1 MVPPFLIM
9 TTANVILPS
18 SQIALILVT
27 YQSGEHIQACLA
39 SLPHANVEHEL
50 QLILIDNASTDNTRA
65 EIQAAL
71 QQLPRERISYQLIC
85 NETNLGFTRAVNQGL
100 ALVPEGAAVLFLN
113 PDTVLPPGSLC
124 GLMKSLWVD
133 EKLGV
138 VAPQLRFPAN
148 AATPREMIQPS
159 CRRFPTYRDLLFEF
173 IGLAQ
178 LFPQSAFFNRWKMG
192 EFEHRTSRE
201 VEQPQ
206 GACLLARPEV
216 IRQVGMWDE
225 RFPLFFSDVDWCR
238 RVRQAGWKI
247 YFNAEVFIYHAQGA
261 SVKQVRPRAIWSS
274 HVSFWRY
281 FRKWRTTWWDEIL
294 SVLIA
299 LPLFFAAVLR
309 MAWSV
314 LRQIGSRQFLNR
326 G

>member
-1 MVPPFLIM
+1 M
-9 TTANVILPS
+9 TPLTSPS
-18 SQIALILVT
+18 QQIAIIIVT
-27 YQSGEHIQACLA
+27 YESGRHIRACLS
-39 SLPHANVEHEL
+39 SLPQAAPQQ
-50 QLILIDNASTDNTRA
+50 QLHLIVIDNASRDNTQE
-65 EIQAAL
+65 EICAAMQAMRH
-71 QQLPRERISYQLIC
+71 PRIIGLGI
-85 NETNLGFTRAVNQGL
+85 TNADNYGFTAAVNQGL
-100 ALVPEGAAVLFLN
+100 ARIPEDAAVLFLN
-113 PDTVLPPGSLC
+113 PDTILPPGSLSV
-124 GLMKSLWVD
+124 LMQSFWGD
-133 EKLGV
+133 EKIGV

-148 AATPREMIQPS
+148 AATPRETIQPS

-281 FRKWRTTWWDEIL
+281 FRKWRATWRDEIL

-299 LPLFFAAVLR
+299 PPLFIAALLRIAWSGLRQMKSRAVL
-309 MAWSV
+309 
-314 LRQIGSRQFLNR
+314 F
-326 G
+326 